1 MILLF
6 DGYKY
11 TCVCCEVVQ
20 CSIRAKRVLQ
30 AVLLQSRS
38 HLERAQYTPRL
49 LLALLV
55 LCAVSAGS

>member
-1 MILLF
+1 MILLY
-6 DGYKY
+6 DVHKY
-11 TCVCCEVVQ
+11 TCVCEVVQ
-20 CSIRAKRVLQ
+20 CSNPAKRVLQ

-38 HLERAQYTPRL
+38 YLERTQYTPRL